1 MKNNNLNN
9 LIKFGSLEL
18 NSWCVIDVCG
28 DEELVIDL
36 LQGQVTSDINKLSI
50 DGFQLSSIC
59 NHKGLVMADFIINRS
74 SKGFSFI
81 VKNSI
86 SSTLLSELA
95 PFAKFNSVTFEE
107 NTSKVIGM
115 ISNTNEKLKA
125 FAKNDHFSTYVY
137 ILSNETMSDASI
149 SFENWEA
156 GNKILGNYFLESDD
170 IGKFRPLELNYDKL
184 RVSFDKGCYRGQ
196 EIVAR
201 MKYLGIDR
209 RSFLTFIASNE
220 FDANEDIKIVG
231 QKIEIDDKLVFNGIV
246 KKDLIPD
253 IQNDPQILKII

>member
-1 MKNNNLNN
+1 LKNNNLNN

-36 LQGQVTSDINKLSI
+36 LQGQVTSDINELSI

-59 NHKGLVMADFIINRS
+59 NHKGLVMADFIISRS
-74 SKGFSFI
+74 NKGFNFI
-81 VKNSI
+81 LKRSV
-86 SSTLLSELA
+86 SSTLIDELA
-95 PFAKFNSVTFEE
+95 PFAKFNSVTFKE
-107 NTSKVIGM
+107 NKSKVIGM

-125 FAKNDHFSTYVY
+125 FAKNNHFSTYVY
-137 ILSNETMSDASI
+137 ILNDEKTPGASI
-149 SFENWEA
+149 SYENWEA
-156 GNKILGNYFLESDD
+156 GNKILGNYFLESSD

-209 RSFLTFIASNE
+209 RSFLTFIASNK
-220 FDANEDIKIVG
+220 FDTNEDIKIVG

>member
-1 MKNNNLNN
+1 
-9 LIKFGSLEL
+9 
-18 NSWCVIDVCG
+18 
-28 DEELVIDL
+28 
-36 LQGQVTSDINKLSI
+36 
-50 DGFQLSSIC
+50 
-59 NHKGLVMADFIINRS
+59 
-74 SKGFSFI
+74 
-81 VKNSI
+81 
-86 SSTLLSELA
+86 
-95 PFAKFNSVTFEE
+95 
-107 NTSKVIGM
+107 M

-125 FAKNDHFSTYVY
+125 FAKNDDFSTYVY
-137 ILSNETMSDASI
+137 ILSNETMPGASI
-149 SFENWEA
+149 SYENWEA

-209 RSFLTFIASNE
+209 RSFLTFIASNK

>member
-18 NSWCVIDVCG
+18 DSWCIIDVCG
-28 DEELVIDL
+28 EEEKVIDL
-36 LQGQVTSDINKLSI
+36 LQGQVTSDINRLSV

-59 NHKGLVMADFIINRS
+59 NHKGSVMADFIISRS
-74 SKGFSFI
+74 SKGFNFI
-81 VKNSI
+81 MKRSV
-86 SSTLLSELA
+86 SSTLIDELS
-95 PFAKFNSVTFEE
+95 PFAKFNSVTFVE
-107 NTSKVIGM
+107 NKSKVIGM
-115 ISNTNEKLKA
+115 ISNKNEKLEA
-125 FAKNDHFSTYVY
+125 FAKNELFSTYVY
-137 ILSNETMSDASI
+137 ILNDETTPNVSI
-149 SFENWEA
+149 SYENWEA

-184 RVSFDKGCYRGQ
+184 RVSFDKGCFRGQ

-220 FDANEDIKIVG
+220 FEANDHIRIVG
-231 QKIEIDDKLVFNGIV
+231 QKIEIDNKLVFNGIV

>member
-28 DEELVIDL
+28 EEEKVIDL

-59 NHKGLVMADFIINRS
+59 NHKGLVMADFIISRS
-74 SKGFSFI
+74 NKGFNFI
-81 VKNSI
+81 LKRSV
-86 SSTLLSELA
+86 SSTLIDELA

-107 NTSKVIGM
+107 NKSKVIGM

-137 ILSNETMSDASI
+137 ILSNKTKHDASI
-149 SFENWEA
+149 SYENWEA

-209 RSFLTFIASNE
+209 RSFLTFITSNE
-220 FDANEDIKIVG
+220 FDASEDIKIVG
-231 QKIEIDDKLVFNGIV
+231 QKIEIDDKYVFNGIV